1 MKTVCFNKSY
11 AAAFPLM
18 IWATGYGGVD
28 APKQHD
34 REREEFPD
42 TAFYSPRGLQ
52 SVSKD

>member
-1 MKTVCFNKSY
+1 MWNP
-11 AAAFPLM
+11 AFPLM